1 MGAVKGEA
9 RLIPPQLILK
19 PGREKSVRQ
28 RHPWIFSGSIR
39 EITGSPGLG
48 DTVDVL
54 DNRGEWLAR
63 AGYSP
68 QSQITARI
76 WTWSESQTVDE
87 SFFVQ
92 SIRQAVENRSTL
104 RAYTNGIRLVNAEN
118 DGLPGLIL
126 DSYDGYLVVQFL
138 SAGAEHWRK
147 EILGA
152 LSQLPNTK
160 GVFERS
166 DVEVREK
173 EGLPLTQGA
182 LQGQEPP
189 PRIGITEGDWKF
201 LVDVRKGHKTGFYL
215 DQRENRT
222 ALADLISRSA
232 RGKEIL
238 NVFSYTGAFA
248 VVAYASGA
256 GHVLNVD
263 SSEEALSFLDEHFS
277 INGIPPVQNGSLAGN
292 AFEVLRKFR
301 DQGRS
306 FDVIILD
313 PPKLAQSQRDIDKS
327 ARAYKDINWLS
338 MRLLRP
344 NGYLITFSCSGLVNQ
359 DLFQKI
365 LFSASLDAG
374 RDVQIIQSL
383 GQPMDHPVRLSF
395 PEGKYLKGFICRVA

>member
-1 MGAVKGEA
+1 VGAVEGEA
-9 RLIPPQLILK
+9 RLTLPQLILK

-28 RHPWIFSGSIR
+28 RHPWIFSGAIR
-39 EITGSPGLG
+39 RIVGSPGLG

-54 DNRGEWLAR
+54 DNRGGWLAR

-68 QSQITARI
+68 HSQISARI
-76 WTWSESQTVDE
+76 WTWSEAQAVDE
-87 SFFVQ
+87 NFFGQ
-92 SIRQAVENRSTL
+92 AIRQAVEYRSTL
-104 RAYTNGIRLVNAEN
+104 RAYTSGIRLLNAEN

-126 DSYDGYLVVQFL
+126 DSYDGQLVVQFL
-138 SAGAEHWRK
+138 SAGAEHWKK
-147 EILGA
+147 EILNTLA
-152 LSQLPNTK
+152 QLPDVK
-160 GVFERS
+160 GIFERS

-173 EGLPLTQGA
+173 EGLPL
-182 LQGQEPP
+182 LQGVVQGQDPP
-189 PRIGITEGDWKF
+189 PRIVMVEGAWKF
-201 LVDVRKGHKTGFYL
+201 LVDVRQGHKTGFYL

-222 ALADLISRSA
+222 ALARLISQSG

-238 NVFSYTGAFA
+238 NMFSYTGAFA

-263 SSEEALSFLDEHFS
+263 SSEGALSLIDEQYEL
-277 INGIPPVQNGSLAGN
+277 NGISPAPDGSLGGN

-306 FDVIILD
+306 FDLIILD
-313 PPKLAQSQRDIDKS
+313 PPKLAQSQRDVDKA

-344 NGYLITFSCSGLVNQ
+344 NGHLVTFSCSGLVSE

-395 PEGKYLKGFICRVA
+395 PEGKYLKGFICRVV

>member
-1 MGAVKGEA
+1 MTAA
-9 RLIPPQLILK
+9 QLILK
-19 PGREKSVRQ
+19 PGREKSIRQ
-28 RHPWIFSGSIR
+28 RHPWIFSGAIR
-39 EITGSPGLG
+39 EITGSPALG

-54 DNRGEWLAR
+54 DNRGGWLAR

-68 QSQITARI
+68 HSQISARI
-76 WTWSESQTVDE
+76 WTWSESQIVDE

-92 SIRQAVENRSTL
+92 TLRQAVETRSAL

-126 DSYDGYLVVQFL
+126 DNYDGFLVVQFL
-138 SAGAEHWRK
+138 SAGVERWRK
-147 EILGA
+147 EILAA
-152 LSQLPNTK
+152 LAQLPGAK
-160 GVFERS
+160 GIFERS

-173 EGLPLTQGA
+173 EGLPPVQGA
-182 LQGQEPP
+182 LQGQDPP
-189 PRIGITEGDWKF
+189 SRIEIVEGDWKF
-201 LVDVRKGHKTGFYL
+201 LVDVRQGHKTGFYL

-222 ALADLISRSA
+222 ALAGLISRSA

-263 SSEEALSFLDEHFS
+263 SSEAALSLIDEQYAR
-277 INGIPPVQNGSLAGN
+277 NGIPPAPNGSLSGN

-313 PPKLAQSQRDIDKS
+313 PPKFAQSQRDVEKA
-327 ARAYKDINWLS
+327 ARAYKDINWLA
-338 MRLLRP
+338 MRLLHP
-344 NGYLITFSCSGLVNQ
+344 NGYLVSFSCSGLVSE

-374 RDVQIIQSL
+374 RDAQILQSL